1 MNSSY
6 SGIRVQEWSCQMTW
20 WLFRLMRICQTFFE
34 SNCYFILL
42 PMACDQSGFS
52 APFPI
57 FSAEVIF
64 ILQIQCWYDLRHSPV
79 DNHSSFVNLTLVN
92 LFFEKSIYH
101 YLSVSE
107 WILFGFNIDFFAS
120 YCWFL
125 KGFFYGLD

>member
-6 SGIRVQEWSCQMTW
+6 SGISVQEWSCQMTW
-20 WLFRLMRICQTFFE
+20 WLFVYWE
-34 SNCYFILL
+34 SAKPFLRVTVILCCYPWHVINQVSPLL
-42 PMACDQSGFS
+42 SPVFS
-52 APFPI
+52 V
-57 FSAEVIF
+57 EVVF
-64 ILQIQCWYDLRHSPV
+64 ILQIQCYCDLRHSPI

-107 WILFGFNIDFFAS
+107 WIFFGFNIDFFAS

-125 KGFFYGLD
+125 KGFFMV